1 MSFIKYPFLSG
12 FAILLLI
19 YLSFFKP
26 PSMNEYRFFE
36 HLDKIV
42 HFFMYCEVA
51 SALWFDYL
59 RTHKNKMNKGY
70 IIAFVFP
77 ILLGGVFELFQEYLT
92 TYRGGEWLDFLA
104 NTLGVFGALIVARYV
119 LQPLL
124 NKYSFLRTNLKTD
137 K

>member
-1 MSFIKYPFLSG
+1 MSLTKYPFLSTI
-12 FAILLLI
+12 ALLLLI
-19 YLSFFKP
+19 YLTFFKP
-26 PSMNEYRFFE
+26 PSLDEPLFFE
-36 HLDKIV
+36 HLDKLV
-42 HFFMYCEVA
+42 HFLMYCGVA

-59 RTHKNKMNKGY
+59 RTHNNKMNKGY

-104 NTLGVFGALIVARYV
+104 NTLGVFGALAVARYV

-124 NKYSFLRTNLKTD
+124 NKYDFLGSDLKSE